1 MKWYHW
7 LGIGVGVAAVSG
19 LFNRQRVM
27 NDLKKIRF
35 SPNFTADEFVTTSTG
50 LENIPGPKEIENL
63 RLLAVNVLQPTRD
76 YLAKKYAGKKLVWI
90 INSGYRSPLVN
101 STIGGSK
108 TSQHVYGQASDNKVL
123 VDGVQLPNQEVIDAM
138 RAINAQYDQ
147 VIDEQLKGK
156 NWVHVSYV
164 KGGRKQW
171 MTARDGAN
179 GGTVY
184 STVKVG

>member
-7 LGIGVGVAAVSG
+7 LGIGLGVAAVSG

-27 NDLKKIRF
+27 SDLNKVRL
-35 SPNFTADEFVTTSTG
+35 SPNFTLDEFVTTSTG
-50 LENIPGPKEIENL
+50 LENIPGPLEIENL
-63 RLLAVNVLQPTRD
+63 RLLVENILQPLRT
-76 YLAKKYAGKKLVWI
+76 YLNQP
-90 INSGYRSPLVN
+90 INISSGYRSPLVN
-101 STIGGSK
+101 TAIGGSK
-108 TSQHVYGQASDNKVL
+108 TSQHSKGQAADFSVP
-123 VDGVQLPNQEVIDAM
+123 GMTNQQIIDAI
-138 RAINAQYDQ
+138 RYLKLPYDQ

-156 NWVHVSYV
+156 HWVHVSYV

-184 STVKVG
+184 STVKTG